1 MRKTHAMYVGTIIRV
16 YLATYEASFDRHL
29 LIAFGGLAGLEESIE
44 EDTNLKVWLFSFLQY
59 FQFLVQPDHLVELR
73 ALKLLTLNENLC

>member
-1 MRKTHAMYVGTIIRV
+1 MACIVTMRLMRKTHAMYVGTIIRV

-59 FQFLVQPDHLVELR
+59 FQFLVQHDL
-73 ALKLLTLNENLC
+73 A

>member
-1 MRKTHAMYVGTIIRV
+1 MRPMRKTHAMYVGTIVRV

-44 EDTNLKVWLFSFLQY
+44 EDTNLKVWLFSF
-59 FQFLVQPDHLVELR
+59 FNTSNF
-73 ALKLLTLNENLC
+73 

>member
-1 MRKTHAMYVGTIIRV
+1 MRLMRKTHAMYVGTIIRV

-44 EDTNLKVWLFSFLQY
+44 EDTKLKVWLFSFLQY
-59 FQFLVQPDHLVELR
+59 FRFLVQPDHLH
-73 ALKLLTLNENLC
+73 EN

>member
-1 MRKTHAMYVGTIIRV
+1 MHCNHASYEKNSRHVVGTIIRV

-59 FQFLVQPDHLVELR
+59 FQFLVQPDHLH
-73 ALKLLTLNENLC
+73 EN